1 MFRTKFIR
9 LLYPLFALAW
19 LSPAAA
25 APESIH
31 IVSRLDP
38 NAIIITEVDIVCIYD
53 AALAADFPATKKD
66 WYSAKFMLTRNAGD
80 KLDVVNTFVPQG
92 FDAAHPP
99 LPERMGQ
106 ALRILVFAQH
116 DDSETPAFDITD
128 FANAR
133 IEIDPFGIRVT
144 DSR

>member
-1 MFRTKFIR
+1 MFRPSLIR
-9 LLYPLFALAW
+9 LLGPLFALVW
-19 LSPAAA
+19 LSQAAA
-25 APESIH
+25 LPESIH

-38 NAIIITEVDIVCIYD
+38 NAITITEVDIVFIYD
-53 AALAADFPATKKD
+53 AALAADFPATKKE

-92 FDAAHPP
+92 FDAAYPP
-99 LPERMGQ
+99 LPERMHQ
-106 ALRILVFAQH
+106 AQRILVFAQH

-144 DSR
+144 DSI

>member
-1 MFRTKFIR
+1 MFRANVIR
-9 LLYPLFALAW
+9 VLNPLLVLAW

-25 APESIH
+25 VPESIH

-38 NAIIITEVDIVCIYD
+38 NAITITEVDIVCIYD
-53 AALAADFPATKKD
+53 TALAADFPATKQD
-66 WYSAKFMLTRNAGD
+66 WYAAKFRLTRNAGD
-80 KLDVVNTFVPQG
+80 RLDVVNTFIPQG
-92 FDAAHPP
+92 FDAVYPP

-144 DSR
+144 DSI